1 LKTYRDITTHTIVCE
16 YYRDID
22 IMYYRRQT
30 FVPSLVGQYRL
41 YYWQCPRYCQSKF
54 KCSLQ

>member
-1 LKTYRDITTHTIVCE
+1 MEEISRDIATDTKICE

-22 IMYYRRQT
+22 IMYYSRQT

-41 YYWQCPRYCQSKF
+41 HY
-54 KCSLQ
+54 